1 MLRWK
6 PSEQMSMRAKQNWI
20 VCRRSWRKLK
30 LRSLKPPMLSRWLS
44 DKFRCKKTARMLKS
58 SDWKVAY
65 LFFQISYTMLT
76 CCPDELEAFQ
86 SLHMLQVTKV
96 LPELFEFRY
105 ASSYDVSVPCENFCP
120 VVKEVSITR
129 VQSAKLKYKDAF
141 PALSPLI
148 LKTASSLIT
157 RSDGDLSIRQVGTF
171 PSIRH
176 ACTEISDL
184 DRRTSRR
191 LLVCLF
197 SIASAT

>member
-1 MLRWK
+1 MLR
-6 PSEQMSMRAKQNWI
+6 
-20 VCRRSWRKLK
+20 
-30 LRSLKPPMLSRWLS
+30 
-44 DKFRCKKTARMLKS
+44 
-58 SDWKVAY
+58 
-65 LFFQISYTMLT
+65 
-76 CCPDELEAFQ
+76 
-86 SLHMLQVTKV
+86 VTKV

-148 LKTASSLIT
+148 LKTASSLII
-157 RSDGDLSIRQVGTF
+157 RSNGDLSVRQVGSFRVSGTLVLNLT
-171 PSIRH
+171 I
-176 ACTEISDL
+176 L